1 MFCRGFEAAFVVQ
14 VGLRVNKTQQ
24 NAARRKTT
32 VVTWWIIRRLAG
44 EAGIQSCVPAGTRS
58 PRKCVKK
65 WIRSL
70 CKQVQSWSAWTNS
83 VEGLG
88 LWLSVSKSQVINSCP
103 LKTQGMKLSQEW
115 PTLRTT
121 HLLCSQT
128 TYKAEFCGFH
138 PGSLEW
144 GAGYGHKT
152 ELQRKG

>member
-1 MFCRGFEAAFVVQ
+1 MFCQGFEAEFMVQ
-14 VGLRVNKTQQ
+14 VGLQVNITQQ

-32 VVTWWIIRRLAG
+32 VVTGWIIRRLAG

-58 PRKCVKK
+58 PRKWVKK
-65 WIRSL
+65 WIGSL

-88 LWLSVSKSQVINSCP
+88 LWLSVSKSRVINSCP
-103 LKTQGMKLSQEW
+103 LKRHETKSGVTHTNDN
-115 PTLRTT
+115 TLY
-121 HLLCSQT
+121 SQT

-144 GAGYGHKT
+144 GAGYGHKS